1 MEDDI
6 VIEISLLRFSY
17 DTFAAV
23 DGVDLTVRRGEIF
36 ALLGTNGAGKTTTL
50 ELVEGFRR
58 PESGTVRV
66 LGHDPARARSLL
78 KPRMGMMLQ
87 HAGLI
92 EELSV
97 FETLKLWG
105 SLTTRSDDVEE
116 LLDRIELVH
125 RRDTRVEQLSGGE
138 KRRLDFALAIYGR
151 PELIV
156 LDEPTTGLDPESRQ
170 RLWQT
175 VERLRDSGST
185 ILLTTH
191 YLEEA
196 ESLADRVA
204 IMHQGRISVAGTLPE
219 VLGTRPS
226 RITARVPASALER
239 ALPAFA
245 GALKSTLDDTG
256 ALLVLETTALQ
267 EDLGALLRWAGDG
280 GIELDRLTASQ
291 ASLAE
296 IFLTVGA
303 NR

>member
-1 MEDDI
+1 
-6 VIEISLLRFSY
+6 
-17 DTFAAV
+17 
-23 DGVDLTVRRGEIF
+23 
-36 ALLGTNGAGKTTTL
+36 
-50 ELVEGFRR
+50 
-58 PESGTVRV
+58 
-66 LGHDPARARSLL
+66 
-78 KPRMGMMLQ
+78 MMLQ